1 MQVAGWMK
9 EGQKAKA
16 QQERAGAG
24 GLLDMSLDQLFH
36 VEPSRRGRKL
46 NASLRHARCAAR

>member
-1 MQVAGWMK
+1 MK

-16 QQERAGAG
+16 QQERVGAG

-46 NASLRHARCAAR
+46 NASVWHARFAAR